1 MILFWTTNDS
11 QTEVNSLSNLQKC
24 GPYNKQR
31 SQMVPFLAYQGSS
44 SLELAATQHRALN
57 WLGGDR
63 ILWIAPHFKMRGL
76 DRGPGSSLSVLVLN
90 DTLEG
95 HDTLYA
101 SHILHPTPEP
111 LSFWLYLLEPNPPFL
126 RKHQIHCREKQQG
139 EPTEETVQMWGKTP
153 VWRARWP
160 SPCKVAP
167 VVGPTAWLIKVSVYH
182 HTM

>member
-11 QTEVNSLSNLQKC
+11 QTEVTSLSNLQNC
-24 GPYNKQR
+24 RPYNKQH
-31 SQMVPFLAYQGSS
+31 SQMVPFLVYQGSS
-44 SLELAATQHRALN
+44 SLELAATQNRALN

-63 ILWIAPHFKMRGL
+63 ILWRDL
-76 DRGPGSSLSVLVLN
+76 DGGPRSPLSVLVLN
-90 DTLEG
+90 DALED

-101 SHILHPTPEP
+101 SHILHPMPEP
-111 LSFWLYLLEPNPPFL
+111 LSFFWLYLLEPNTPFL

-139 EPTEETVQMWGKTP
+139 GPTEETMQMWGKTP

-167 VVGPTAWLIKVSVYH
+167 VVGPIAWLIKVSVCH